1 MKKVCLFLT
10 LALGFIGAAFSQGI
24 DWNDYTPVWKQN
36 AYLLPGE
43 NLVTVIKEG
52 FTDGDGLAVG
62 YNNEGA
68 NMADVKMWG
77 NGAEAS
83 ATHFASGNLKGYA
96 LPADFYFANTVRTHF
111 IVSGSLAVYMGAS
124 EDVPYGLFRSGF
136 DTYYFKNMG
145 TAALA
150 SFYFIDEN
158 SGVDAQIRA
167 TASTKVQYWTSG
179 DSCLVVEWKDI
190 KISNEKESASVVASL
205 QMQLFTGGD
214 IAYVISS
221 DNTSTLSS
229 GDVCATV
236 YVRDNSINSGYG
248 YYVKSGA
255 GKSKWSSDLT
265 LPRSLNTAGVIYIS
279 STDYSFDLSNSFE
292 NNLALR
298 LTTADVELPSCSAPT
313 GVTFDA
319 NVLNGWESIEQF
331 YQKVKKYPN
340 QTTSTTYYQ
349 GFRVSGDCDS
359 VLFVVVPAANVDDF
373 NFTPTDATS
382 YAPGSEVGTYGKVGT
397 YSLEY
402 YNQFVYVQTSELN
415 PESEYVIFAY
425 PFNNDATTCV
435 DGPAYAEKTEV
446 SRFVTCPESPV
457 VTAVEETET
466 GAKITFNEFA
476 GNVLVVYAEHSLS
489 QSAFGTPD
497 TSVDYKAGSA
507 FGDYAKVAHV
517 AKVEGNAAEF
527 TFDKKANTVY
537 SFQVWSYADL
547 DGDLYYSY
555 ESASAKFYSPAVSIP
570 FDLQPQ
576 PTEDWDNVYE
586 YRMPLTGWGECS
598 GFEVRNA
605 SQVGSLFNGQNTKV
619 FYGNINADT
628 AVLTSPW
635 FTAGTTDFEAAVNFG
650 IFNNQGAVAQLGE
663 GDSVKVYYAYKPEP
677 GGDTVWNLVETVTS
691 LDGLSESAFN
701 TNMVELFCY
710 LTEMEAAK
718 EMALRIEFIGNK
730 VEDGAKAEGGVFT
743 AVVSN
748 IRVQEITKCF
758 APSGIMT
765 VDGSVTDADALVK
778 WNAAKD
784 IEGNNAVGYSV
795 LYQANGAAEW
805 DTVKD
810 VADTSVLISGLKGS
824 TTYTVK
830 VSAVCADENGTS
842 EERSQNFTTMNSIPD
857 SMVIPELDWQK
868 FDYKQY
874 NFENGKFV
882 QQSNRWQLVY
892 TDRYTGK
899 NDMYAYVKVG
909 DSTSILSMHPVYK
922 RDGLVKIDV
931 KVTVDNGGKALDGDI
946 RALFP
951 SDFRFKVVAS
961 AKGDFSDMVEVG
973 SITRNDL
980 ALHSFKT
987 FSFYANQLK
996 DSVGAY
1002 TFGLLYY
1009 QPKPLSQENNPGA
1022 SFFIESARLNY
1033 LDCETIAEDTV
1044 TNITH
1049 NSAKLSWSSELEYF
1063 TVVYGTETDKDT
1075 VEVKSKETLSLSKLL
1090 PETKYTYT
1098 IAGYFDEDF
1107 EVVCDNSK
1115 VEGEFTTKA
1124 EPEPEPVCGI
1134 PTELTSVVDTVD
1146 AKASLSWK
1154 SGENNVSY
1162 ELIWKAASASSFDTV
1177 DVKDSVYTLE
1187 DLEFNTAYVWSVRGI
1202 CEEGLTSDF
1211 AEEVEFTTVKDPVS
1225 IENAVSASIRVVAQQ
1240 GMIHVLNAGMLNIDR
1255 VDVYTT
1261 TGSMVTSQRVG
1272 ASANVSIPVAGGRV
1286 LMVAVYSA
1294 GERAVYKVFVR

>member
-1 MKKVCLFLT
+1 MKKICLFLT

-36 AYLLPGE
+36 AYLEPGE
-43 NLVTVIKEG
+43 NQVTVIKDG
-52 FTDGDGLAVG
+52 FADGDSLAIG
-62 YNNEGA
+62 YGHFEDPIAG
-68 NMADVKMWG
+68 VKIWG
-77 NGAEAS
+77 NGAETS
-83 ATHFASGNLKGYA
+83 TTNFGSGQLKGYA
-96 LPADFYFANTVRTHF
+96 LPTDFYFANTVRTHF

-124 EDVPYGLFRSGF
+124 EDVPYGMLRNAG
-136 DTYYFKNMG
+136 DTYWFTNLG
-145 TAALA
+145 TSALA
-150 SFYFIDEN
+150 SFYFFDEN
-158 SGVDAQIRA
+158 AGRDAQIRA
-167 TASTKVQYWTSG
+167 TTSTKVQFWTSG

-190 KISNEKESASVVASL
+190 KISNKSESASVVASL

-221 DNTSTLSS
+221 DNTSALSS

-236 YVRDNSINSGYG
+236 YLRDNNINSGYG
-248 YYVKSGA
+248 FYVKSGA

-265 LPRSLNTAGVIYIS
+265 LPTSLNIADRVYIS

-319 NVLNGWESIEQF
+319 NLLDPTF
-331 YQKVKKYPN
+331 YPTEDDFYRAVGKY
-340 QTTSTTYYQ
+340 THYATSTTYYQ
-349 GFRVSGDCDS
+349 GFRLSGDYDS
-359 VLFVVVPAANVDDF
+359 ILFVVVPAANAADF
-373 NFTPTDATS
+373 EFTPTDATS

-397 YSLEY
+397 YSVEY
-402 YNQFVYVQTSELN
+402 YGQFVFVQTSGLD

-435 DGPAYAEKTEV
+435 DGPAYAGKTEV
-446 SRFVTCPESPV
+446 SRFVTCPEAPV

-497 TSVDYKAGSA
+497 TSISYKVGDD
-507 FGDYAKVAHV
+507 FGWYAKVAYV
-517 AKVEGNAAEF
+517 GQVSSNVAEF

-537 SFQVWSYADL
+537 SFQVWSYIEK
-547 DGDLYYSY
+547 DGDLYYSS
-555 ESASAKFYSPAVSIP
+555 ESAPAKFYSPAVSIP

-576 PTEDWDNVYE
+576 PTEDWDYVYE

-605 SQVGSLFNGQNTKV
+605 SQVGSLFNGQDTKV
-619 FYGNINADT
+619 FYGNVNADT
-628 AVLTSPW
+628 AVLTTPW
-635 FTAGTTDFEAAVNFG
+635 FSVDATEFEAVVNFG

-677 GGDTVWNLVETVTS
+677 SSDTVWTLVETVTS
-691 LDGLSESAFN
+691 LEGLSSSAFN
-701 TNMVELFCY
+701 EAIVEMFCHF
-710 LTEMEAAK
+710 TEMEASK
-718 EMALRIEFIGNK
+718 ELALRIEFVGNK

-784 IEGNNAVGYSV
+784 FEGNNAVGYSV

-922 RDGLVKIDV
+922 REGLVKVDV
-931 KVTVDNGGKALDGDI
+931 KVTVDNGGTTLNGDI
-946 RALFP
+946 RSLFAR
-951 SDFRFKVVAS
+951 DFRFKVVAS
-961 AKGDFSDMVEVG
+961 AKGDFSDTIEIG

-987 FSFYANQLK
+987 FSFYADRLK

-1009 QPKPLSQENNPGA
+1009 QPVPESQENNPGA

-1033 LDCETIAEDTV
+1033 LDCETIADDTV

-1049 NSAKLSWSSELEYF
+1049 NAANLSWSSELEYF
-1063 TVVYGTETDKDT
+1063 TVVYGTETEKDT
-1075 VEVKSKETLSLSKLL
+1075 VEVKSKKTLSLSKLL
-1090 PETKYTYT
+1090 PETKYTYA
-1098 IAGYFDEDF
+1098 IVGYFDENFAYACED
-1107 EVVCDNSK
+1107 SK
-1115 VEGEFTTKA
+1115 VEGEFTTQ
-1124 EPEPEPVCGI
+1124 PVPVCGI

-1187 DLEFNTAYVWSVRGI
+1187 DLEYNTAYVWSVRGI
-1202 CEEGLTSDF
+1202 CEEGRVSDF
-1211 AEEVEFTTVKDPVS
+1211 AEEVEFTTIEKPVS
-1225 IENAVSASIRVVAQQ
+1225 VENVISAAIRVVAQE

>member
-1 MKKVCLFLT
+1 MKKICLFLT

-36 AYLLPGE
+36 AYLEPGE
-43 NLVTVIKEG
+43 NQVTVIKDG

-62 YNNEGA
+62 YGNLDEPF
-68 NMADVKMWG
+68 ADVKLWG
-77 NGAEAS
+77 NGAETS
-83 ATHFASGNLKGYA
+83 TSHFGAGNLKGYT
-96 LPADFYFANTVRTHF
+96 LPADFYFANTIRTHF

-124 EDVPYGLFRSGF
+124 EDVPYGMFRNASDVYWF
-136 DTYYFKNMG
+136 RNIG
-145 TAALA
+145 TAAMA

-158 SGVDAQIRA
+158 SGRDAQIRA
-167 TASTKVQYWTSG
+167 TESTKVQFWTSG

-205 QMQLFTGGD
+205 QMQLFTSGD

-221 DNTSTLSS
+221 DNTSALSS

-236 YVRDNSINSGYG
+236 YLRDNNINSGYG
-248 YYVKSGA
+248 FYVKSGA

-265 LPRSLNTAGVIYIS
+265 LPTSLNIADRVYIS

-319 NVLNGWESIEQF
+319 NLLDPTFYPTEDVLYATIGRYSHLA
-331 YQKVKKYPN
+331 
-340 QTTSTTYYQ
+340 TSTTYYQ
-349 GFRVSGDCDS
+349 GFDVSGDYDS
-359 VLFVVVPAANVDDF
+359 ILFVVVPSDKAQSF
-373 NFTPTDATS
+373 SFTPDAGKS
-382 YAPGSEVGTYGKVGT
+382 FAPGTVVGTDGIVASYVT
-397 YSLEY
+397 IPYYTFRYTEIIDLE
-402 YNQFVYVQTSELN
+402 

-425 PFNNDATTCV
+425 PFNNDATTCL
-435 DGPAYAEKTEV
+435 DGPAYAEKMEV
-446 SRFVTCPESPV
+446 SRFVTCPAAPV
-457 VTAVEETET
+457 VTGVEETET
-466 GAKITFNEFA
+466 GAKITFDEFS
-476 GNVLVVYAEHSLS
+476 GNALIVYAEHSLNQNS
-489 QSAFGTPD
+489 FGTPD
-497 TSVDYKAGSA
+497 TSVDYKVGDD
-507 FGDYAKVAHV
+507 FGWYAKVAHV
-517 AKVEGNAAEF
+517 AKVEDNAAEF
-527 TFDKKANTVY
+527 TFEKKANTVY
-537 SFQVWSYADL
+537 SFQVWSYVEKG
-547 DGDLYYSY
+547 GDMYYSS
-555 ESASAKFYSPAVSIP
+555 ESVSAKFYSPAVSIP

-576 PTEDWDNVYE
+576 PTEDWDYVYE
-586 YRMPLTGWGECS
+586 YQMPLTGWGECS

-605 SQVGSLFNGQNTKV
+605 SQVGSLFNGQDTKV
-619 FYGNINADT
+619 FYGNVNADT
-628 AVLTSPW
+628 AVLTTPW
-635 FTAGTTDFEAAVNFG
+635 FSVDATEFEAAVNFG
-650 IFNNQGAVAQLGE
+650 IFNNQGSVAQLGE
-663 GDSVKVYYAYKPEP
+663 GDSVKVYYAYKPET
-677 GGDTVWNLVETVTS
+677 GDIVWNLVETVTS
-691 LDGLSESAFN
+691 LEGLSESAFN
-701 TNMVELFCY
+701 ANMVELFCY
-710 LTEMEAAK
+710 VTEIEADK

-730 VEDGAKAEGGVFT
+730 VEDDAKAEGGVFT

-758 APSGIMT
+758 APSGVMT
-765 VDGSVTDADALVK
+765 VDGSVTDESAQLK

-784 IEGNNAVGYSV
+784 FEGNNAVGYSV

-810 VADTSVLISGLKGS
+810 VADTSVLISGLKGA
-824 TTYTVK
+824 TTYMVK
-830 VSAVCADENGTS
+830 VSAVCADENGNS

-857 SMVIPELDWQK
+857 SMVIPELDWTE

-892 TDRYTGK
+892 TDRYSGK

-922 RDGLVKIDV
+922 HDGLVKIDV
-931 KVTVDNGGKALDGDI
+931 KVTVDNGGNALEGDI
-946 RALFP
+946 RALFAR
-951 SDFRFKVVAS
+951 DFRFKVVAS
-961 AKGDFSDMVEVG
+961 AKGDFSDMIEVG
-973 SITRNDL
+973 SIKRDEL

-987 FSFYANQLK
+987 FSFYADQLK

-1009 QPKPLSQENNPGA
+1009 QPEPESQEDNPAA
-1022 SFFIESARLNY
+1022 SFFIESARLSY
-1033 LDCETIAEDTV
+1033 LDCETISEDKV
-1044 TNITH
+1044 TDITTT
-1049 NSAKLSWSSELEYF
+1049 SAKLSWTSELKYF
-1063 TVVYGTETDKDT
+1063 TVVYGTEAEKDT
-1075 VEVKSKETLSLSKLL
+1075 VQVKEKYSLSLSKLL
-1090 PETKYTYT
+1090 PETKYTYS
-1098 IAGYFDEDF
+1098 IVGYFDGNF
-1107 EVVCDNSK
+1107 AYACDNSK
-1115 VEGEFTTKA
+1115 VEGEFTTQA
-1124 EPEPEPVCGI
+1124 EPEPVCGI
-1134 PTELTSVVDTVD
+1134 PTDLESEVDTVD

-1154 SGENNVSY
+1154 AGENNVSY
-1162 ELIWKAASASSFDTV
+1162 ELIWKAASADEFDTLAINES
-1177 DVKDSVYTLE
+1177 KYTLE

-1202 CEEGLTSDF
+1202 CEEGRVSDF
-1211 AEEVEFTTVKDPVS
+1211 AEEVEFTTVEDPVS